1 MTHIVFLVWALLVSV
16 VPSRGDCWVRGCVIY
31 FLLLVAG
38 NYVTNCLSTLFPMI
52 GCVQGVPQLSTLFYI
67 GSDLAGNSSMT
78 MLVPGIRVAL
88 WLIVCFLFSKI
99 ILCKQI
105 FFFQSCEYYLLVKSF
120 ASTCGGTGIYF
131 PVVLMVVYYNT

>member
-1 MTHIVFLVWALLVSV
+1 MGVIVICFANPRRLLGKRLRDLFPFVSGGKLCNKLFV
-16 VPSRGDCWVRGCVIY
+16 Q
-31 FLLLVAG
+31 
-38 NYVTNCLSTLFPMI
+38 STLFPMI

-78 MLVPGIRVAL
+78 MLVPGIRGAL

-105 FFFQSCEYYLLVKSF
+105 FFLQSCEYYLLVKSF
-120 ASTCGGTGIYF
+120 AFTCGLWRYRDLF
-131 PVVLMVVYYNT
+131 PGSTNGGVL

>member
-1 MTHIVFLVWALLVSV
+1 MTHIVFLVWALLLSV

-38 NYVTNCLSTLFPMI
+38 NYVTNCLFTLFPMI

-78 MLVPGIRVAL
+78 MLVPGIRGAL

-105 FFFQSCEYYLLVKSF
+105 FFLQSCEYYLLVKSF
-120 ASTCGGTGIYF
+120 AFTCGLWRYRDLF
-131 PVVLMVVYYNT
+131 PGSTNGGVL